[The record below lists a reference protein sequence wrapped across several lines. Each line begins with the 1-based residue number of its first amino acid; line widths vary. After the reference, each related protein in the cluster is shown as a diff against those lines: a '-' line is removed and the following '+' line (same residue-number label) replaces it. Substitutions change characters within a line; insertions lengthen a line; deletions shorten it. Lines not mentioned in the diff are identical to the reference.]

1 MWSIAMAETKDVKI
15 KKANYVSQ
23 KQTDLQKGKKSSIMS
38 EPRILFS
45 MLKEPV
51 HSVLPVRT

>member
-23 KQTDLQKGKKSSIMS
+23 KQTSA
-38 EPRILFS
+38 ER
-45 MLKEPV
+45 KEV
-51 HSVLPVRT
+51 QYHV